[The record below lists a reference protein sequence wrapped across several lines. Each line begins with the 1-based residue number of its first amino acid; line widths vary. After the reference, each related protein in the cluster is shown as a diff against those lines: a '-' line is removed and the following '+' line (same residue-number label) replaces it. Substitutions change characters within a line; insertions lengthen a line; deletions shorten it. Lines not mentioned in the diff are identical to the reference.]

1 MDKNQNIFY
10 DMLKIPRRKSRINAV
25 ILLYQRDLL
34 GKDIDKIIEN
44 NLISGRKYDNFTL
57 KLSRGVEKNKKNID
71 NMIKK
76 VVENWT
82 LERIA
87 IIDRNILRV
96 AIYEMFYEEDIPLKV
111 SVDEA
116 IEIAKTMGQKED
128 TPKFVN
134 GVLGKILSNINKT
147 GIKPAD

>member
-1 MDKNQNIFY
+1 
-10 DMLKIPRRKSRINAV
+10 MLKIPRRKSRINAV